1 MTYST
6 GSTYSTK
13 PVLLNIVCFVL
24 EIGLNDSNI
33 GVVWFMI
40 NITALVGLG
49 TNHADGYF

>member
-1 MTYST
+1 M
-6 GSTYSTK
+6 
-13 PVLLNIVCFVL
+13 VLLNIVCFVL